1 MNGHLI
7 LRRQG
12 LTLVELLVSMAILI
26 VLVSL
31 VGISG
36 KAVRT
41 ARMRA
46 VANQQMAVLANA
58 IEQYASFWPRWDII
72 SGTSKIVVAE
82 AGWPDWSPRRLF
94 TPGVFE
100 SVPDFNDTAAAR
112 LFDVTDIAATAG
124 YKGFEDPD
132 NPQAAGDV
140 LNANACLAYAL
151 TAPTGKGPY
160 LSEKDAVQLA
170 DLLTVHKA
178 DQAPQLP
185 PYAGGS
191 AAARRRI
198 IMDPWGT
205 PYRYFWVY
213 RDPEADLSQ
222 RAHRGFLPVDYAPA
236 HDGADPDGGV
246 LNAQFYELGQPKTAV
261 AFVIESAGP
270 DRQFGNVWRQSPSP
284 EDIDRADDNLIVM
297 P

>member
-1 MNGHLI
+1 MI
-7 LRRQG
+7 E
-12 LTLVELLVSMAILI
+12 LVVSLAILV
-26 VLVSL
+26 VLASL
-31 VGISG
+31 VALSG
-36 KAVRT
+36 KAIRT
-41 ARMRA
+41 ARMRTI
-46 VANQQMAVLANA
+46 ANQQLAILANA
-58 IEQYASFWPRWDII
+58 VEQYASFWPRWDII

-100 SVPDFNDTAAAR
+100 PVDDFNDTVDGR
-112 LFDVTDIAATAG
+112 RFDVTDIAATG
-124 YKGFEDPD
+124 GHKGFEDPD
-132 NPQAAGDV
+132 NPDAPGDV

-151 TAPTGKGPY
+151 TAATGKGPY
-160 LSEKDAVQLA
+160 LTEKDQVELV
-170 DLLTVHKA
+170 DLLNVHKA
-178 DQAPQLP
+178 SDAPHLP

-213 RDPEADLSQ
+213 RDPEADLTQ
-222 RAHRGFLPVDYAPA
+222 RAHRGFLPVDYAPSF
-236 HDGADPDGGV
+236 DGGDVDGGV
-246 LNAQFYELGQPKTAV
+246 LNPEFYELGQPKTAV
-261 AFVIESAGP
+261 SFVIESAGP
-270 DRQFGNVWRQSPSP
+270 DRLFGNVWRRSPSQ